1 MCIVIDANVFG
12 SVFSSKACDHA
23 EYKPVK
29 DWVTEGKGFI
39 VYGGTKYNNELRRAT
54 QYLGIFVELRKK
66 GRVKKIADDLVDQD
80 QAVVEASVRGTEGG
94 TDFDDGH
101 IVAIFRVS
109 GCRLLCSNDAR
120 LDRYI
125 KNRSLYL
132 RKQRPPSIYR
142 GKKHRRL
149 LCDKNIVNL
158 RHAY

>member
-12 SVFSSKACDHA
+12 SVFSDKACDHA

-29 DWVTEGKGFI
+29 DWVTEGGGFI
-39 VYGGTKYNNELRRAT
+39 VYGGTKYKNELRRAT
-54 QYLGIFVELRKK
+54 QYLAMFVELRKK

-80 QAVVEASVRGTEGG
+80 QAEIESIVKD

-101 IVAIFRVS
+101 LVAIFRVS

-120 LDRYI
+120 LDKYI

-132 RKQRPPSIYR
+132 YKQRPPSIYR

-149 LCDKNIVNL
+149 LCNKNIVHL
-158 RHAY
+158 RHAD

>member
-12 SVFSSKACDHA
+12 SVFCDKACDHA

-66 GRVKKIADDLVDQD
+66 GRVKKITDDLVDQH
-80 QAVVEASVRGTEGG
+80 QAEVEAVVRSG
-94 TDFDDGH
+94 DFDDGH
-101 IVAIFRVS
+101 LVAIFRVS

-120 LDRYI
+120 LDTYI
-125 KNRSLYL
+125 KNRLLYL

-149 LCDKNIVNL
+149 LCDKNIVPL
-158 RHAY
+158 CHVY